1 VAVRI
6 QTPSKVQGL
15 LHFDSD
21 TVTITKEGYYG
32 VHTSSKPLTLIIIE
46 ADMTV
51 DVTEI
56 EKRINDSYELP
67 NSVVDV
73 VPHPLVTVRTYTY
86 QHGDF
91 IRQCIEGVLMQKTT
105 FPFEFIIGEDFS
117 TDGTREIVFEYA
129 QRYPNVIRVIT
140 ADYNVGGMAN
150 VIRCRRRT
158 RGKYIA
164 LCDGDDYWTDP
175 LKLQKQVD
183 FLESHPE
190 YGLVHT
196 DHDKLYVAENKIVH
210 SVRKSFLNSH
220 QTHYKDQKQ
229 LFDMIIEGSYPILTA
244 TTVFRASLYDTIQ
257 KQLNEILGQFLMGD
271 TPAWLE
277 MSRLTKFHYIDEVCA
292 VHRILPESAA
302 HSRSVVKQLRFTLS
316 EAEMRVYFVK
326 KYRTDM
332 PMPLKR
338 RYNKSLILYK
348 TFVPNYIDRYPLIQP
363 GVIERFFYNIHHPST
378 RFLVQLWFRL
388 LSIKDYGIRFA
399 ICLLMKKVRLL
410 AKSLVKSLLLIK

>member
-1 VAVRI
+1 
-6 QTPSKVQGL
+6 
-15 LHFDSD
+15 
-21 TVTITKEGYYG
+21 
-32 VHTSSKPLTLIIIE
+32 
-46 ADMTV
+46 MTV

-86 QHGDF
+86 QHRDF
-91 IRQCIEGVLMQKTT
+91 IRQCLDGVLMQKTT

-129 QRYPNVIRVIT
+129 QRYPDVIRVIT
-140 ADYNVGGMAN
+140 ADYNVGGEAN

-183 FLESHPE
+183 FLEAHPE
-190 YGLVHT
+190 CGLVHT
-196 DHDKLYVAENKIVH
+196 NCDVLYVAENKIVH
-210 SVRKSFLNSH
+210 SFCKFWGNR
-220 QTHYKDQKQ
+220 QIHYKDQGQ
-229 LFDMIIEGSYPILTA
+229 LFYMLTEGPYPIKNSTI
-244 TTVFRASLYDTIQ
+244 VFRASLYDTIQ
-257 KQLNEILGQFLMGD
+257 KQLDEIRGQFLMGD
-271 TPAWLE
+271 LAVWLE
-277 MSRLTKFHYIDEVCA
+277 MSRLAKFHYIDEACA
-292 VHRILPESAA
+292 VYRVLPESVSR
-302 HSRSVVKQLRFTLS
+302 SRSVVKQLRFTLS
-316 EAEMRVYFVK
+316 AEEMRVYFVK

-338 RYNKSLILYK
+338 RYNQALILYK

-363 GVIERFFYNIHHPST
+363 GVIERFFYKIHHPST
-378 RFLVQLWFRL
+378 RFLVRLWFRL
-388 LSIKDYGIRFA
+388 LFIKDYGIRYA
-399 ICLLMKKVRLL
+399 VGKLMKRVRAMIHLQL
-410 AKSLVKSLLLIK
+410 NRS